1 MSDFS
6 LGSFDLSREI
16 QMEKYRAQEAERR
29 LFGSSV
35 LAEIEANNFQPKVNH
50 VTKKNNPKQT
60 NVIQDK
66 IEVSKPADKNTN
78 LDDGKISFKEKIKNF
93 GKGIVAPIKNIFA
106 SPKNIA
112 ITAATALGCAAL
124 IGITGG
130 AAAPVLVA
138 AGLIGG
144 GVQII
149 KGIQKQAKA
158 TTDAQAEQAWQDM
171 GSGTFTVG
179 VSALG
184 AKSSLKAAGT
194 DVTGMSALKAAG
206 KCITDVPKNIST
218 GFSTAKANI
227 ANFSTGL
234 KTPPVAPTSAPS
246 APTSVPSVPTSA
258 PSAPTSA
265 PSVPTSAPSVP
276 TSAPTMPTVVPSTPT
291 VTPTTPTSVPTT
303 PTVPTSASS
312 GSVPIS
318 STPVS
323 TVPAAP
329 SSIPV
334 APVGDSAK
342 PLLLEAPKQQ
352 LLLEAPKTPI
362 YNPYANADA
371 KLYPQLL
378 SNGRLPIY
386 KPYEVIDAPS
396 LNSAQNKPVLLLE
409 APKGD
414 VIPESVVKPNS
425 ATAGVKLKK
434 MPKVKTKSKHNHKP
448 ETGKVSF
455 WEKFKD
461 FFRVFGF
468 FKENP
473 TVDCL

>member
-78 LDDGKISFKEKIKNF
+78 LDDGKISFKEKVKNF
-93 GKGIVAPIKNIFA
+93 GKGLVAPIKNIFA

-227 ANFSTGL
+227 ANFATGL
-234 KTPPVAPTSAPS
+234 KTPPVVPTSAPS

-258 PSAPTSA
+258 PSA
-265 PSVPTSAPSVP
+265 PTSAPSVP

>member
-35 LAEIEANNFQPKVNH
+35 LAEIEADNFQPKVNH
-50 VTKKNNPKQT
+50 TKKNNSSKQT

-66 IEVSKPADKNTN
+66 LEVSKPTAKTDN

-93 GKGIVAPIKNIFA
+93 GKGLVAPIKNIFS

-112 ITAATALGCAAL
+112 ITAVSALACAAV
-124 IGITGG
+124 IGLTGG
-130 AAAPVLVA
+130 AAAPVFVA

-144 GVQII
+144 GAQII

-158 TTDAQAEQAWQDM
+158 TTDAQAVQAWQDM

-179 VSALG
+179 VSALS
-184 AKSSLKAAGT
+184 AKASLKANGT
-194 DVTGMSALKAAG
+194 DVSGMSTLKAAG
-206 KCITDVPKNIST
+206 KCVADMPKNIST
-218 GFSTAKANI
+218 GFTTAKTNVS
-227 ANFSTGL
+227 NFVSGL
-234 KTPPVAPTSAPS
+234 KSTPVAPSVAPSASLPAPTSTSAPS
-246 APTSVPSVPTSA
+246 APTSVPVSSSPAPAATSA
-258 PSAPTSA
+258 
-265 PSVPTSAPSVP
+265 
-276 TSAPTMPTVVPSTPT
+276 
-291 VTPTTPTSVPTT
+291 SVPTT
-303 PTVPTSASS
+303 PVATSTPAPRSATPAATSTPAESIASSAPTS
-312 GSVPIS
+312 VPS
-318 STPVS
+318 
-323 TVPAAP
+323 AP
-329 SSIPV
+329 IAVDPEIMPV
-334 APVGDSAK
+334 ATTSKP

-362 YNPYANADA
+362 YKPPYAQSEA
-371 KLYPQLL
+371 LYPPI
-378 SNGRLPIY
+378 SFTEGKLPIY
-386 KPYEVIDAPS
+386 YQHKPNSLPS
-396 LNSAQNKPVLLLE
+396 ASAGSAKPLLLE

-414 VIPESVVKPNS
+414 VIPEGVVKPKGS
-425 ATAGVKLKK
+425 TKAPKAGKT
-434 MPKVKTKSKHNHKP
+434 PKAKSKGKHKP
-448 ETGKVSF
+448 KDKTGKISF

>member
-265 PSVPTSAPSVP
+265 PSVPTSAP
-276 TSAPTMPTVVPSTPT
+276 TMPTVVPSTPT

-329 SSIPV
+329 SSIPI

>member
-78 LDDGKISFKEKIKNF
+78 LDDGKISFKEKVKNF
-93 GKGIVAPIKNIFA
+93 GKGLVAPIKNIFA

-206 KCITDVPKNIST
+206 KCIADVPKNIST

-227 ANFSTGL
+227 ANFATGL

-246 APTSVPSVPTSA
+246 APTSAPSVPTSV
-258 PSAPTSA
+258 PSVPTSA

-276 TSAPTMPTVVPSTPT
+276 SSAPTMPTVVPSTPT
-291 VTPTTPTSVPTT
+291 VTPTT